1 MNSNIETQKSPLD
14 VVKWVLVAAVISAAV
29 IGNAIYSDESLLYRV
44 IAVLVLSV
52 VAIGVALTTEHGKRF
67 SQFVRMSWSEVKKVV
82 WPTREETRQTTIIVI
97 VAVLIV
103 GVILYFLDMLF
114 GWLVKLL
121 IG

>member
-1 MNSNIETQKSPLD
+1 MNSNIETQRSPLD
-14 VVKWVLVAAVISAAV
+14 VVKWVLVAAVVSAAV
-29 IGNAIYSDESLLYRV
+29 VGNAIYSDESLLYRV
-44 IAVLVLSV
+44 IAVLVLSA
-52 VAIGVALTTEHGKRF
+52 VAIGVGLTTEHGKRF
-67 SQFVRMSWSEVKKVV
+67 SQFVRMSWAEVKKVV

>member
-14 VVKWVLVAAVISAAV
+14 YVKWVLVAAVVSVAV
-29 IGNAIYSDESLLYRV
+29 VGNAIYSDESLLYRV
-44 IAVLVLSV
+44 IAVLVLSA
-52 VAIGVALTTEHGKRF
+52 VAIGLSLTTEQGKRF
-67 SQFVRMSWSEVKKVV
+67 SQFVRASWLEVKKVV

-103 GVILYFLDMLF
+103 GIILYFLDMLF

>member
-14 VVKWVLVAAVISAAV
+14 IVKWVLAVAVVSAAV
-29 IGNAIYSDESLLYRV
+29 VGNAMYSDESLLYRV

-52 VAIGVALTTEHGKRF
+52 VAIGIALTTEQGKRF
-67 SQFVRMSWSEVKKVV
+67 SQFVRLSWGEVKKVV

-103 GVILYFLDMLF
+103 GFILYLLDMLF

>member
-14 VVKWVLVAAVISAAV
+14 VVKWVLVVAVVSAAV
-29 IGNAIYSDESLLYRV
+29 VGNAIYSDESLLYRV

-52 VAIGVALTTEHGKRF
+52 VAIGIALTTDQGKRF
-67 SQFVRMSWSEVKKVV
+67 SQFVRMAWSEVKKVV
-82 WPTREETRQTTIIVI
+82 WPTREETRQTTVIVI
-97 VAVLIV
+97 VAVFFV
-103 GVILYFLDMLF
+103 GLILYFLDMLF